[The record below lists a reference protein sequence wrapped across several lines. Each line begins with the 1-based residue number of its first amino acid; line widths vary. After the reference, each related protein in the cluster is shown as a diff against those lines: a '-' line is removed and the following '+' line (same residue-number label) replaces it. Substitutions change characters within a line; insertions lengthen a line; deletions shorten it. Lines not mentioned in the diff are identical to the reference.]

1 MQENITKFF
10 FLLTNYDKI
19 NMYYDSGGVM
29 KSLKNNTFVRMS
41 NTRQPNERQSNF
53 ELMRIVSMLFII
65 LWHILMHGHVIENCE
80 NQALKTILQ
89 ITQYIIVVHV
99 NSFIILMGYFQS
111 KSKFKLNKVIK
122 LVLQVI
128 FYSFVIMLIALK
140 LGWIEDFSSITILN
154 SLLPSG
160 AMFDFW
166 FIGAYITVY
175 CFSNIINKFIDCL
188 SKKDYQKTLL
198 ISFFFLS
205 FLPFIT
211 GQGRFSNGGYNFY
224 SFIFLYLIGGYLR
237 RYPLNQSYHFK
248 NLDKRKYV
256 LLIIF
261 IFFMCAYLNYSLTLF
276 SSNINNKSNIFSFIA
291 NRINAS
297 NLFYSTPFVIV
308 QTICYFELF
317 RNMNIKNKYINYI
330 SKSVIGVYLIHEN
343 DYFRKNVYK
352 LLGFEMKVYS
362 YKFIIILMSAV
373 LSIFIFCIIIDKLR
387 EKMFIV
393 IKSIILFVKKNV

>member
-1 MQENITKFF
+1 MTKFF
-10 FLLTNYDKI
+10 FLTTNYDKI

-29 KSLKNNTFVRMS
+29 KGVKNNTIM
-41 NTRQPNERQSNF
+41 RQSNF

-65 LWHILMHGHVIENCE
+65 LWHILIHGHVIDNCE

-99 NSFIILMGYFQS
+99 NSFVILMGYFQS
-111 KSKFKLNKVIK
+111 KGKFKIKKVIK
-122 LVLQVI
+122 LVMQAI
-128 FYSFVIMLIALK
+128 FYSFVIMIIALK
-140 LGWIEDFSSITILN
+140 LGWIEDFSSVTILN

-160 AMFDFW
+160 AMIDFW
-166 FIGAYITVY
+166 FIGAYIIVY

-198 ISFFFLS
+198 ILFFFLS

-211 GQGRFSNGGYNFY
+211 GQGRFSNDGYNFY

-237 RYPLNQSYHFK
+237 RYPLNQSYYFR
-248 NLDKRKYV
+248 NLGKKKYI

-276 SSNINNKSNIFSFIA
+276 GSSINAKSHIFSFIA
-291 NRINAS
+291 NRINSS
-297 NLFYSTPFVIV
+297 NLVYSTPMVII

-317 RNMNIKNKYINYI
+317 RCLKFESKYINYI
-330 SKSVIGVYLIHEN
+330 SANVIGVYLIHDNHFIREN
-343 DYFRKNVYK
+343 IYSLMGIDTKI
-352 LLGFEMKVYS
+352 YS
-362 YKFIIILMSAV
+362 YKFIIIIISTV
-373 LSIFIFCIIIDKLR
+373 LSIFIVCLIFDKIRQVFFYYIDKIIF
-387 EKMFIV
+387 KNK
-393 IKSIILFVKKNV
+393 KSER